1 MKILR
6 YFLIIALIALVVI
19 QFIRPDKQEGNYLAI
34 DAFETETNMP
44 GEVRAIFSNNCY
56 DCHSGVTTYP
66 WYADIAPLSYWVNDH
81 IEDGKR
87 HFDVEEWNNY
97 SLKKKDHKLDELI
110 EEVEEGEMPLKSY
123 TLLHGDLSDEE
134 KELLENWVKAA
145 RTQIQS
151 EMVVQ

>member
-44 GEVRAIFSNNCY
+44 AEVRAIFSKNCY

-81 IEDGKR
+81 IKDGKR
-87 HFDVEEWNNY
+87 HFDVEDWNSY

-123 TLLHGDLSDEE
+123 TFLHGDLTDEE
-134 KELLENWVKAA
+134 KELLENWAKEA
-145 RTQIQS
+145 RAQIQS

>member
-34 DAFETETNMP
+34 EEFETETNMP
-44 GEVRAIFSNNCY
+44 AEVRAIFSNNCY

-66 WYADIAPLSYWVNDH
+66 WYADIAPLSYWLNDH
-81 IEDGKR
+81 IKDGKR
-87 HFDVEEWNNY
+87 HFDVEDWNNY

-123 TLLHGDLSDEE
+123 TLVHGDLSDEE
-134 KELLENWVKAA
+134 KELLENWAKEV
-145 RTQIQS
+145 RDQIQS

>member
-6 YFLIIALIALVVI
+6 YFLILALIVLVVI
-19 QFIRPDKQEGNYLAI
+19 QFIRPDKQDGNYLAI
-34 DAFETETNMP
+34 DAFEAETNMP
-44 GEVRAIFSNNCY
+44 AEVKAIFRNNCY

-81 IEDGKR
+81 IKDGKR
-87 HFDVEEWNNY
+87 HFDVEEWSNY

-123 TLLHGDLSDEE
+123 TLLHGDLSEEE
-134 KELLENWVKAA
+134 KELLENWAKATRA
-145 RTQIQS
+145 QLQS
-151 EMVVQ
+151 KMVVE